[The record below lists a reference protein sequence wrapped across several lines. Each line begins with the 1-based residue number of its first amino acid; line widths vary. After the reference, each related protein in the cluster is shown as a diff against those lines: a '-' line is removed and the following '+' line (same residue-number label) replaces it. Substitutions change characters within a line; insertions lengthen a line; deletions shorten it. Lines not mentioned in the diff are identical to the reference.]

1 MCETQQ
7 IELYLL
13 NKLSPEDQLLIEANA
28 LINTELR
35 EKLFFQKQTHI
46 LIRDFGRKKIRA
58 EIEAVHNK
66 LFSEKKFGS
75 FRQKINSIFKK

>member
-13 NKLSPEDQLLIEANA
+13 NKLSSEDQLLMEANT

-46 LIRDFGRKKIRA
+46 LIRDFSRKKLRA
-58 EIEAVHNK
+58 EIEAVHHK
-66 LFSEKKFGS
+66 LFTEKKFES
-75 FRQKINSIFKK
+75 FRQKINSIFKR